1 MNDPNENPCG
11 SGPESN
17 PSAAAGEECGHPWAK
32 VRSAADAVR
41 LAKAELHKA
50 QEFYHRVRRET
61 SDRVEAVRNKTVG
74 DLLDDAIGVVKKH
87 PAAGL
92 AVALAVG
99 IFLGRK
105 LKR

>member
-1 MNDPNENPCG
+1 MNDPSENPCG
-11 SGPESN
+11 NGPEST
-17 PSAAAGEECGHPWAK
+17 PSEATGGECGHSWAK

-87 PAAGL
+87 PATGL
-92 AVALAVG
+92 TIALAIG

>member
-1 MNDPNENPCG
+1 MRQRPG
-11 SGPESN
+11 IGPL
-17 PSAAAGEECGHPWAK
+17 GGDGGECGHPWTK

-92 AVALAVG
+92 AAALAVG
-99 IFLGRK
+99 ICLGRK